1 MPQRRLHRT
10 IVTHRFFGDRKNIHR
25 ENCTHRLHHKKYHFF
40 GTQTLYPEQ
49 FLHSRNS
56 FAQKP
61 LRTDFFCNQ
70 CTAIFT
76 ENCFSQKI
84 FRTDVLRTEG
94 FTHNTFFIQTF
105 FTFYTDAFAQQ
116 SNCTQK
122 LVHTAHFYT
131 QPVFAQRGSASPSS
145 SPTFRVPPFQV
156 AFTYQLAETHTQ
168 PCMQISAPLHVHGYV
183 VMHNASMY
191 GHSAHVFCA
200 GVGARF
206 TIFTWSTAEIMELPM
221 VTPSGHSY
229 DFTSI
234 VPHPGTELKLHDQP
248 RQNHE
253 NMTRY
258 CI

>member
-1 MPQRRLHRT
+1 MHSNFYREWFFPESFPHRR
-10 IVTHRFFGDRKNIHR
+10 VTHRRF
-25 ENCTHRLHHKKYHFF
+25 YAQHFF
-40 GTQTLYPEQ
+40 
-49 FLHSRNS
+49 
-56 FAQKP
+56 
-61 LRTDFFCNQ
+61 
-70 CTAIFT
+70 
-76 ENCFSQKI
+76 
-84 FRTDVLRTEG
+84 
-94 FTHNTFFIQTF
+94 TF

-122 LVHTAHFYT
+122 LVHTAHFYM
-131 QPVFAQRGSASPSS
+131 QPVFTQRGSASPSS
-145 SPTFRVPPFQV
+145 SATFRVPPFQV

-183 VMHNASMY
+183 VMHNVSMY

-200 GVGARF
+200 GEGARF

-258 CI
+258 CIEYNIMLTKQMPVHARRKT

>member
-1 MPQRRLHRT
+1 MHSNFYREWFFPESFPHRRL
-10 IVTHRFFGDRKNIHR
+10 THRRF
-25 ENCTHRLHHKKYHFF
+25 YAQHFF
-40 GTQTLYPEQ
+40 
-49 FLHSRNS
+49 
-56 FAQKP
+56 
-61 LRTDFFCNQ
+61 
-70 CTAIFT
+70 
-76 ENCFSQKI
+76 
-84 FRTDVLRTEG
+84 
-94 FTHNTFFIQTF
+94 TF

-131 QPVFAQRGSASPSS
+131 QPVFTQRGSASPSS
-145 SPTFRVPPFQV
+145 SATFRVPPFQV

-183 VMHNASMY
+183 VMHNVSMY

-200 GVGARF
+200 GEGARF

-234 VPHPGTELKLHDQP
+234 VPAPRDWAEIAWSATTKPWKHDKILYRIQHNGW
-248 RQNHE
+248 QNKCLRMPAGKRKQYR
-253 NMTRY
+253 NM
-258 CI
+258 